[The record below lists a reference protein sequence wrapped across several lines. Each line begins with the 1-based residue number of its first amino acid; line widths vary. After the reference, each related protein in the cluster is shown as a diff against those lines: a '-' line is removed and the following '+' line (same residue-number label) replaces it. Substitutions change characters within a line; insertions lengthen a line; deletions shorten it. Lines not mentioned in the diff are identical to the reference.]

1 MDEKFASK
9 ILSLARIWWF
19 GPLSGAVIAVGEW
32 FASVIVITNSIL
44 LPGFTNIVGVCLTL
58 LYYLSNL
65 EKISLNL
72 ILVLFSVSM
81 LLFANM
87 TLMLGAV
94 KSKQQFLIPWL
105 AITAIAI
112 LVAIVYCVILWDSLI
127 QFRVRKNL

>member
-1 MDEKFASK
+1 M
-9 ILSLARIWWF
+9 
-19 GPLSGAVIAVGEW
+19 SGAVIAVGEW

-44 LPGFTNIVGVCLTL
+44 LLGFTNIVGVCLTL

-94 KSKQQFLIPWL
+94 KNKQQFLIPWL

-112 LVAIVYCVILWDSLI
+112 LVAIVYCVIQWDSLI
-127 QFRVRKNL
+127 QFRVRKNM

>member
-44 LPGFTNIVGVCLTL
+44 LLGFTNIVGVCLTL

-94 KSKQQFLIPWL
+94 KNKQQFLIPWL

-112 LVAIVYCVILWDSLI
+112 LVAVVYCVIQWDSLI
-127 QFRVRKNL
+127 KFRVRKNM

>member
-1 MDEKFASK
+1 M
-9 ILSLARIWWF
+9 
-19 GPLSGAVIAVGEW
+19 SGAVIAVGEW
-32 FASVIVITNSIL
+32 FASVIVIINSVL

-94 KSKQQFLIPWL
+94 KNKQQFLIPWL